1 MHFPKRACSLLIQCY
16 TYSIVHFPKRACS
29 LLLQHYT
36 YCVMYFTKRA
46 RSRSAVAVC
55 CGSWPGPTAP
65 LSHYSIHYIILYN
78 IYIIIY
84 NIRRVQPG
92 PTACVGERGRPPL
105 ALRRLC
111 ERERAP
117 LSRSVSAVWA
127 REGAPPSLTHT
138 SPAPYYIIYK
148 HISHYIPCTLHYIAL
163 YVIYIYDIV

>member
-84 NIRRVQPG
+84 NIRLIQSG
-92 PTACVGERGRPPL
+92 PTGCVGERGRPSL
-105 ALRRLC
+105 AH
-111 ERERAP
+111 
-117 LSRSVSAVWA
+117 
-127 REGAPPSLTHT
+127 THT
-138 SPAPYYIIYK
+138 NPAPHYIIYK
-148 HISHYIPCTLHYIAL
+148 HMLHYITCTLHYIVL
-163 YVIYIYDIV
+163 HII